1 MRKPV
6 FGQENGLSFLL
17 QLGCEEL
24 TVSCEMHWPCSLPL
38 WNSHTGRAA
47 LPSCFSSFCQEASPR
62 SLGLSL
68 QTVQNGEYCMYIF
81 ERKNLL
87 FSFFLLFFFPRH
99 WSLLLSLKGPW

>member
-38 WNSHTGRAA
+38 WNSHTGRVLF
-47 LPSCFSSFCQEASPR
+47 LPVFP
-62 SLGLSL
+62 LS
-68 QTVQNGEYCMYIF
+68 V
-81 ERKNLL
+81 RKLPPGAGVYPSKRCRMGDIVHL
-87 FSFFLLFFFPRH
+87 
-99 WSLLLSLKGPW
+99 